1 MKGRHCFIFIVLVHI
16 LSGATLRS
24 QEPKPNIDDREKLA
38 GNNKVKDKQED
49 FGRYIYVSGEVFKPT
64 KIDTLAG
71 NAPVITLKKAI
82 EMAGGD
88 TKDASSSRI
97 LIIRGNVIYR
107 IKRSWGNLDSIQ
119 LDGGDLVF
127 VSPKIF
133 LDRKLISP
141 EK

>member
-1 MKGRHCFIFIVLVHI
+1 MKCRHSLIFMVLIHI

-24 QEPKPNIDDREKLA
+24 QEPKPNLDDREKLA
-38 GNNKVKDKQED
+38 ENNKIKDRQED
-49 FGRYIYVSGEVFKPT
+49 FGRYIYVSGEVVSPT
-64 KIDTLAG
+64 KIDTLAA
-71 NAPVITLKKAI
+71 NVPSVITLKKAI

-88 TKDASSSRI
+88 TKDASNSRI

-133 LDRKLISP
+133 LDRR
-141 EK
+141 